1 MKREEM
7 KSYDVLM
14 GLFDHEDLLDEE
26 IIFMRIERYTNFMR
40 TNNMDIA
47 LYSLKSVIDD
57 RLYDFFDA
65 YFVSYHPNKNT
76 FCLLYYSENSSLYYE
91 LQMDSITFN
100 VLEISIFK
108 ESNTLL
114 SDIPA

>member
-26 IIFMRIERYTNFMR
+26 IILMRIERYTNFKR

-47 LYSLKSVIDD
+47 IYSLKSVIDD

-65 YFVSYHPNKNT
+65 YFVSYHPNKNA
-76 FCLLYYSENSSLYYE
+76 FCLL
-91 LQMDSITFN
+91 
-100 VLEISIFK
+100 
-108 ESNTLL
+108 
-114 SDIPA
+114 

>member
-26 IIFMRIERYTNFMR
+26 IILMRVERYTNFMR
-40 TNNMDIA
+40 TNNRDIS

-100 VLEISIFK
+100 VLEISIYK
-108 ESNTLL
+108 ESNNLL
-114 SDIPA
+114 SNIPA

>member
-26 IIFMRIERYTNFMR
+26 IILMRVERYTNFMR
-40 TNNMDIA
+40 TNNRDIS

-76 FCLLYYSENSSLYYE
+76 FCLLYYSENSSIYYE
-91 LQMDSITFN
+91 LYMDSITFN
-100 VLEISIFK
+100 VLEISIYK
-108 ESNTLL
+108 ESNNLL
-114 SDIPA
+114 SNIPA